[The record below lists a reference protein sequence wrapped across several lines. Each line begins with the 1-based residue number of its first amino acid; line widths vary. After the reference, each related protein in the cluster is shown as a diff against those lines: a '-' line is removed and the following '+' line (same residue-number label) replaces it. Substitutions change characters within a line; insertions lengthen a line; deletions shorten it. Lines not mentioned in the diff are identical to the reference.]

1 MLQYIIQALLF
12 QLGFLLMYEL
22 LLKKETFFTINRLYL
37 LITPLVSLLLPLLKI
52 ESLSTLV
59 PADSISEISQVLLP
73 EVYIGGQP
81 ENIQQLPAVNVVQE
95 QGLQINW
102 WLVTY
107 VAGVVLSLILLL
119 KKYQNLNH
127 LFRFRRISEDK
138 ELRIIE
144 VPNSKIACTF
154 YKTVFLGD
162 KLSEAE
168 KQQILSHELVH
179 VKQKHSLDLVFFEAL
194 KIIFWFNPLVYIY
207 QSRIAALHE
216 FIADAN
222 VVKTTTRRSY
232 YEQLLNTA
240 FNTQNIS
247 FINQFFNHSLI
258 KKRIIMLQKSRS
270 KTIAKFKYLFV
281 LPLLFM
287 MLTYVSCSDENSSIN
302 SSENDPLAQYSYTI
316 NVDEGMTEGNKKVH
330 EKYEE
335 FLINNKNYVS
345 WATIDDRTISYSVH
359 NKNEEVPEGYIKLYV
374 SNKYDMYINLPNS
387 GEEKDADKYAEE
399 IEYDNESGVPFALI
413 EDVPVFEGCEDLSS
427 NEERKDCMSRQITR
441 FVNMNFNTN
450 LGEELNLKGVNR
462 IITQFRIDET
472 GKVVDVK
479 ARASHP
485 ALQEEAIRV
494 ISELPQMQPGKQDGK
509 DISVMYSLPI
519 VFQIGSSE

>member
-1 MLQYIIQALLF
+1 MLQYIIQAVLF

-37 LITPLVSLLLPLLKI
+37 LVTPLISLLLPLLKI
-52 ESLSTLV
+52 ESLSALV
-59 PADSISEISQVLLP
+59 PAESISALSQVLLP
-73 EVYIGGQP
+73 EVYIGGQS
-81 ENIQQLPAVNVVQE
+81 ENIQQLPAVNVLQE

-107 VAGVVLSLILLL
+107 VSGVVISLILLL
-119 KKYQNLNH
+119 KKYQNLNN

-287 MLTYVSCSDENSSIN
+287 MLTYVSCSEDKVGINDNQSLSKQIDELNIKIQE
-302 SSENDPLAQYSYTI
+302 SENITEEESRMLMELALETYKSVQ
-316 NVDEGMTEGNKKVH
+316 
-330 EKYEE
+330 EKNGPPTPPSPPP
-335 FLINNKNYVS
+335 F
-345 WATIDDRTISYSVH
+345 
-359 NKNEEVPEGYIKLYV
+359 
-374 SNKYDMYINLPNS
+374 
-387 GEEKDADKYAEE
+387 EKSA
-399 IEYDNESGVPFALI
+399 ESGDNSNAVPFGVI

-427 NEERKDCMSRQITR
+427 NEERKECMSRQISQ
-441 FVNMNFNTN
+441 FVNKNFNTG
-450 LGEELNLKGVNR
+450 LGEELNLSGVNR
-462 IITQFRIDET
+462 VIAQFRIDET

-494 ISELPQMQPGKQDGK
+494 ISGLPQMQPGKQDGEN
-509 DISVMYSLPI
+509 ISVMYSLPI

>member
-1 MLQYIIQALLF
+1 MLQYIIQVVLF

-22 LLKKETFFTINRLYL
+22 LLKKETFFNINRLYL
-37 LITPLVSLLLPLLKI
+37 LVTPLVSLLLPLLKI

-73 EVYIGGQP
+73 EVYIGGEP
-81 ENIQQLPAVNVVQE
+81 ENIRQLPAVNVVQE

-107 VAGVVLSLILLL
+107 VAGVILCLILLL

-207 QSRIAALHE
+207 QSRIATLHE

-287 MLTYVSCSDENSSIN
+287 MLTYVSCSEDK
-302 SSENDPLAQYSYTI
+302 
-316 NVDEGMTEGNKKVH
+316 EG
-330 EKYEE
+330 
-335 FLINNKNYVS
+335 
-345 WATIDDRTISYSVH
+345 IDDNQSISEQLAEIKMAIDDGKKLSDTE
-359 NKNEEVPEGYIKLYV
+359 KQQLFEILDAMSQNENRPTPPP
-374 SNKYDMYINLPNS
+374 LPPF
-387 GEEKDADKYAEE
+387 EKSA
-399 IEYDNESGVPFALI
+399 ESGDNSNAVPFAVI
-413 EDVPVFEGCEDLSS
+413 EEVPVFEGCEDLSS
-427 NEERKDCMSRQITR
+427 NEERKECMSRQITR

-462 IITQFRIDET
+462 VITQFRIDET
-472 GKVVDVK
+472 GEVVDVK
-479 ARASHP
+479 ARATHP

-494 ISELPQMQPGKQDGK
+494 ISGLPQMQPGKQDGEN
-509 DISVMYSLPI
+509 ISVMYSLPI
-519 VFQIGSSE
+519 VFQVGSSE